1 MSTEAVAAPA
11 SAAPAAP
18 AVRFDDLHMVF
29 ANRLKLPVQALRGF
43 SMDVPPGAVLGL
55 LGPNG
60 SGKTTA
66 ISCLLGLLRPQRGSV
81 YLWGE
86 RVGADLPPEP
96 RFRIGVLLEDTRL
109 PPFLSVRAAL
119 VAVCRLRGFA
129 GQDLRAELDRIVAQ
143 ARVEH
148 LLDRRVA
155 VLSKGQARR
164 VGLAAALVGDPPLLI
179 LDEPSAGLDVS
190 AREEFN
196 ELVRGLRGHTRTVM
210 IASHLL
216 GDVESTCTHVA
227 IIQAGRIRVYETA
240 ETLLRAA
247 RQRRAEMEIHVEG
260 TLAPELARLGVRH
273 EPSRY
278 PGLVRLVVEEP
289 EHALLGRLAAERIVP
304 ARIEPRV
311 NLVTVYLEL
320 TGGATE

>member
-1 MSTEAVAAPA
+1 MSSETVAVTQPV
-11 SAAPAAP
+11 
-18 AVRFDDLHMVF
+18 VRFDDLHMVF
-29 ANRLKLPVQALRGF
+29 ANGIKRPVEALRGF
-43 SMDVPPGAVLGL
+43 SMDVPSGAVLGL

-66 ISCLLGLLRPQRGSV
+66 ISCLLGLLRPQRGAV
-81 YLWGE
+81 YLKGE

-96 RFRIGVLLEDTRL
+96 DKRMGVLLEDTRL

-119 VAVCRLRGFA
+119 AAVCRLRRLSRQA
-129 GQDLRAELDRIVAQ
+129 RRVEMDRVVAQ
-143 ARVEH
+143 ARVEP
-148 LLDRRVA
+148 LLDRQVA
-155 VLSKGQARR
+155 GLSKGQARR

-196 ELVRGLRGHTRTVM
+196 ELVRSLRGHSRTVM

-227 IIQAGRIRVYETA
+227 IVQAGRIRLFQTA
-240 ETLLRAA
+240 EQLMRDA
-247 RQRRAEMEIHVEG
+247 RERRADKDIHVEG
-260 TLAPELARLGVRH
+260 TLAPELERLGVRH

-278 PGLVRLVVEEP
+278 PGLVRLLVDES
-289 EHALLGRLAAERIVP
+289 EHVLIGRLAAERIVP

-311 NLVTVYLEL
+311 NLISVYLEV
-320 TGGATE
+320 TGGVEE